1 MLKGLRAVVAG
12 MIIWGMA
19 ASDVAAQETYGGKV
33 AYKLGV
39 GFANIVTSW
48 LEVPKCMINGYN
60 NADVVFGNEADFV
73 YGVTTG
79 VIKGVINTVGRTFTG
94 TLDVITFP
102 LPTKPIPNPPL
113 IWKDFA
119 ADTHYGKAFQVY

>member
-1 MLKGLRAVVAG
+1 MAKGLRALAAG
-12 MIIWGMA
+12 MILSWMA
-19 ASDVAAQETYGGKV
+19 TSVAAQETYGAKV

-60 NADVVFGNEADFV
+60 NAEVVFGNKADFV
-73 YGVTTG
+73 FGVTTG
-79 VIKGVINTVGRTFTG
+79 AVKGVINTIGRTFTG
-94 TLDVITFP
+94 ALDIATFP

-113 IWKDFA
+113 IWEAFE
-119 ADTHYGKAFQVY
+119 ADTNYGKAFQVY